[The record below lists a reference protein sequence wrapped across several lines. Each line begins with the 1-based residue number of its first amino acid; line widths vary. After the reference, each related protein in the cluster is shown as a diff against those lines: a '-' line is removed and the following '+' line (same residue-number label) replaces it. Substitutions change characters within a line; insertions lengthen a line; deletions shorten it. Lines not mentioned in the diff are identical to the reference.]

1 MTNVNGALS
10 KVDFAMSSNLNIS
23 QFINADFTGANLT
36 NCNFSNINVTGANFT
51 GANLTGANFIG
62 TTLYK
67 NVYSFKGDGSTTR
80 FYFPDKDKIPDFL
93 TEYFKGQDDKILK
106 WTVTI
111 TTSSGTVDMSERFI
125 INNKILPNIIT
136 FYQDA
141 NNNPPEVN
149 SLIVVKFTSNNTIF
163 NNTIL
168 DNLRTGKNL
177 IVNPEEN
184 SKKVVLP
191 EKYKLYQYSDT
202 NICKI
207 INNKINIDNKDI
219 DQYPLMLKKGQS
231 YIFDVSHES
240 NTGYKLYISDQNN
253 DNLRI
258 GDWQVNTLD
267 LVTNG
272 NDLSQGLE

>member
-1 MTNVNGALS
+1 
-10 KVDFAMSSNLNIS
+10 
-23 QFINADFTGANLT
+23 
-36 NCNFSNINVTGANFT
+36 
-51 GANLTGANFIG
+51 
-62 TTLYK
+62 
-67 NVYSFKGDGSTTR
+67 
-80 FYFPDKDKIPDFL
+80 
-93 TEYFKGQDDKILK
+93 
-106 WTVTI
+106 
-111 TTSSGTVDMSERFI
+111 MSERFI
-125 INNKILPNIIT
+125 INNKIYPNIIT

-184 SKKVVLP
+184 RKKVVLP

-207 INNKINIDNKDI
+207 INNKINIDGKDI
-219 DQYPLMLKKGQS
+219 EQYPLMLKKGQS

-272 NDLSQGLE
+272 NDLSQLDWSRNGWTVANPSVYDDSTDEAYLINTLNDNLLEDSNYKLTFTVGSHALNLTIGAGSIKFLEDTFLLKQHTK